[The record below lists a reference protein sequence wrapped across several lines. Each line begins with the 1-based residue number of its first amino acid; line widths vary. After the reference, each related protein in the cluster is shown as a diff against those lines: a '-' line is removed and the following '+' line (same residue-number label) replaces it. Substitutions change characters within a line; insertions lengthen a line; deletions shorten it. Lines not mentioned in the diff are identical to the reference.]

1 MADAYGDDARQL
13 KPLLA
18 QIETPVVRCFG
29 DGAVMTGLVPDFR
42 SQPGPKYG
50 SAPLRDLQYDHSLI
64 VLLLVAPSVVG
75 DLRKNKINKLAGT
88 QVLLAP
94 LQDCI

>member
-1 MADAYGDDARQL
+1 MTDAHGDDARQL

-18 QIETPVVRCFG
+18 QIETPVARCRG

-50 SAPLRDLQYDHSLI
+50 RAPTQA
-64 VLLLVAPSVVG
+64 LLLMQLGQKSCPSH
-75 DLRKNKINKLAGT
+75 K
-88 QVLLAP
+88 
-94 LQDCI
+94 